1 MTCLLNIYKHHHSP
15 PTRNINRI
23 ILMFSLT
30 NDLKITINGET
41 KDLDNHIAIINQ
53 TDIYY
58 VNQSSNLV
66 TLSIPVFIF
75 IMKIINSLNVTLTD
89 IYCNQVVS
97 LKILFYNLS
106 IDL

>member
-1 MTCLLNIYKHHHSP
+1 
-15 PTRNINRI
+15 
-23 ILMFSLT
+23 MFSLT

-66 TLSIPVFIF
+66 TLSIPVF
-75 IMKIINSLNVTLTD
+75 
-89 IYCNQVVS
+89 Y
-97 LKILFYNLS
+97 FYNEDNQFFKCYFDRHLLQSSGFVKNIILQS
-106 IDL
+106 IHRFMNNEEQDNQAISKLYKLYIKSQ